1 MLRVPHRQ
9 METPGQV
16 YHVVVPD
23 HREQRRELSDMQ
35 QVHLVKY
42 HGTLC
47 AVSIARIRRHTA

>member
-35 QVHLVKY
+35 QVREVPWY
-42 HGTLC
+42 PLC
-47 AVSIARIRRHTA
+47 QDRPHTS